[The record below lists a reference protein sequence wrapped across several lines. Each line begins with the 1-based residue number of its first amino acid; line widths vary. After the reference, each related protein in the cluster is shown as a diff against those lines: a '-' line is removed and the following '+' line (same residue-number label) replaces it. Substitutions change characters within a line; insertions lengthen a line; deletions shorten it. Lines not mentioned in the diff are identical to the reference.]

1 MGGCIWWRCKSVG
14 EYDKETHSPIFKSY
28 GIRDGLNNDVVMSI
42 VEDMTKICGLRLK
55 VDFRA
60 LTVRQNTLETLINMM
75 VF

>member
-1 MGGCIWWRCKSVG
+1 
-14 EYDKETHSPIFKSY
+14 
-28 GIRDGLNNDVVMSI
+28 
-42 VEDMTKICGLRLK
+42 MTKICGLRLK